1 MNWHYVPRE
10 RKGLALKDMTEPQR
24 VLAMALLKSGL
35 SDDGLA
41 KAQAIQSLEEI
52 LRVIEEAAAGRR
64 DREKHYVSVV
74 GTPGGKDPWA
84 WRWEG
89 HHQSLAGRCP
99 RQGWHAYLWVLLRPA
114 HTPAP
119 VARAMSG

>member
-1 MNWHYVPRE
+1 MLPFESERNGERTNWHYIRRE
-10 RKGLALKDMTEPQR
+10 RKGLALKDRTEPPR

-41 KAQAIQSLEEI
+41 KAQAVQSLEEI
-52 LRVIEEAAAGRR
+52 LRVMKKAAAGRR
-64 DREKHYVSVV
+64 DREKYHVSVV

-89 HHQSLAGRCP
+89 HHQSLP
-99 RQGWHAYLWVLLRPA
+99 
-114 HTPAP
+114 
-119 VARAMSG
+119 ARATIVDGRA